1 MIPLFKVSMSPDAAV
16 RAKEVLESGY
26 VGQGPVVEKFEDA
39 LQDILD
45 SSVKPLTTSTG
56 THALDLA
63 YHLLGIGPS
72 TEVLCTPVTCTA
84 TASQIVTRGARIVWI
99 DVDPHTGLIDPLDV
113 KKKLSSRTKAIVA
126 VDWGGKLCDYNMLR
140 SVSDFTIPVIQDA
153 AHSFLG
159 YGNGRGDYIMHSFQA
174 IKHATSVDGGCLIV
188 PKEQYK
194 RAKLLRWYGLD
205 REISDSFRCAQA
217 IKEIGYKYH
226 MNDLCAAIGLANL
239 KLGKENVKA
248 CRVNAFWYEKTIDNT
263 EKVRKPPWDEGSS
276 WWLYTLLVDDQ
287 KAFID
292 HMKLHGVAASQ
303 VHARCDKHPQM
314 QFYSGELLGVDYF
327 ASHEVCIPV
336 GWWLTDTDKDRIVHA
351 VREYGRNG

>member
-26 VGQGPVVEKFEDA
+26 VGQGPVVEEFEKV
-39 LQDILD
+39 LQEAFD
-45 SSVKPLTTSTG
+45 SPVKPLTTSTG
-56 THALDLA
+56 THALDLC
-63 YHLLGIGPS
+63 YHLLGIGS
-72 TEVLCTPVTCTA
+72 SSEAICTPVTCSA
-84 TASQIVTRGARIVWI
+84 TVTQLVTRGARIVWA

-113 KKKLSSRTKAIVA
+113 EKKLSHRTRAIVA
-126 VDWGGKLCDYNMLR
+126 VDWGGRLCDYVMLK
-140 SVSDFTIPVIQDA
+140 SVAEGVPVIQDA

-159 YGNGRGDYIMHSFQA
+159 NGCGRGDYIMHSFQA
-174 IKHATSVDGGCLIV
+174 IKHLTTVDGGCLIV
-188 PKEQYK
+188 PESQYK

-205 REISDSFRCAQA
+205 REISNSFRCAQT
-217 IKEIGYKYH
+217 IREVGYKYH

-248 CRVNAFWYEKTIDNT
+248 CRANAFWYEKTIDDS

-287 KAFID
+287 RSFIE
-292 HMKLHGVAASQ
+292 HMKLHGIAASP
-303 VHARCDKHPQM
+303 VHARCDKHPEM
-314 QFYSGELLGVDYF
+314 QFYSGDLPGVDHF

-336 GWWLTDTDKDRIVHA
+336 GWWLTDTDKDQIAHA
-351 VREYGRNG
+351 VREYGK